1 MNESVRRDR
10 VLKVS
15 DLGAMPPGR
24 ALVLA
29 SGTKPVLVET
39 IPWWQGPYANAVKA
53 SLTKHDPGARA

>member
-1 MNESVRRDR
+1 MNESRRR
-10 VLKVS
+10 ERLLQVS

-39 IPWWQGPYANAVKA
+39 IPWWEGPYATEVKA
-53 SLTKHDPGARA
+53 SLAKYDPGAR